1 MRYLKP
7 DEVVWAAQIASIL
20 EASADKPGNVTRH
33 RDFADLKFE
42 DFLISGVAIGP
53 VLRDARKASVGGS
66 ILRAIKDT
74 QRFISYNTNLGIVL
88 LFVPLVKAYGPGN
101 LRERLDKV
109 LASLTVDDARKAYEA
124 IRLTRP
130 GGMGK
135 VEKYDIAEEEVD
147 ITLREAMGLAKD
159 RDSIARE
166 YVTDYEITF
175 ELGYPSLMGYWEQ
188 SRNLMD
194 SIVQTSLTIL
204 AEVPDTLIGRK
215 NGPAVAGEVS
225 QRARRIVELGGA
237 FSETGREA
245 LKEFDLYLREEDH
258 RLNPGTTADLTASS
272 ILVALLEG
280 GLYEMFEGRYGADN

>member
-7 DEVVWAAQIASIL
+7 DEVVWAAQLACIL
-20 EASADKPGNVTRH
+20 EASADKPGNVTRY
-33 RDFADLKFE
+33 RDFEDLKYE
-42 DFLISGVAIGP
+42 DFLVSAMAIGP
-53 VLRDARKASVGGS
+53 ALRDAREASVGES

-74 QRFISYNTNLGIVL
+74 QRFVSYNTNLGIVL
-88 LFVPLVKAYGPGN
+88 LFVPLVKAYGPGD
-101 LRERLDKV
+101 LRERLSEV

-124 IRLTRP
+124 IRLARP
-130 GGMGK
+130 AGMGR
-135 VEKYDIAEEEVD
+135 VEKYDITEKEVD
-147 ITLREAMGLAKD
+147 ITLREAMWLAKD

-166 YVTDYEITF
+166 YITDYEITF
-175 ELGYPSLMGYWEQ
+175 ELGYPLLMGYWEH

-204 AEVPDTLIGRK
+204 AEVPDTLIRRK

-225 QRARRIVELGGA
+225 RRARRVLELGGI
-237 FSETGREA
+237 FSERGKGA
-245 LKEFDLYLREEDH
+245 LREFDLYLREEDH

-280 GLYEMFEGRYGADN
+280 GLYEMFKGEWRA

>member
-7 DEVVWAAQIASIL
+7 DEVVWAAQIACIL

-42 DFLISGVAIGP
+42 DFLISAVTIGP

-135 VEKYDIAEEEVD
+135 VGKYDITEEEVD

-175 ELGYPSLMGYWEQ
+175 ELGYPSLMSYWKQ

-215 NGPAVAGEVS
+215 NGSTIAGEVS
-225 QRARRIVELGGA
+225 QRARRIVELGGT
-237 FSETGREA
+237 FSEAGREA
-245 LKEFDLYLREEDH
+245 LKDFDLYLREESH